1 MSSTTAPSGLARAR
15 RGLAPGG
22 PGAGS
27 PNPGHVNRKSKLSAQ
42 ATRTFFW
49 LLLPSVVLL
58 VLIHGYPLIHA
69 GVQAT
74 HDGDLLQTG
83 NFVGGENFATVLS
96 SPAFWKAAQFTLW
109 FTIVGVFG
117 SWLVGLGLALL
128 LRTKI
133 PAGPTFKVLLL
144 LPWVVPIVVSSTAW
158 NWLVAT
164 PDSLVPSLFRNL
176 GLGTPLFLADPNLAA
191 ITVMVFKVWVS
202 FPFMMMMISAAL
214 ASVDTTVY
222 EAASMDGATRFQ
234 QFTQITLPLIARS
247 TYISW
252 ILMTIFCVNDFP
264 TIYLLTGGGP
274 VSATTSLVVLA
285 YRTVFQDFATGPGV
299 AIAFLMT
306 MTLVVISVLLYRQ
319 IRKSSVE

>member
-1 MSSTTAPSGLARAR
+1 MALTTAKSGLSRAR
-15 RGLAPGG
+15 QGLAPGG
-22 PGAGS
+22 ASG
-27 PNPGHVNRKSKLSAQ
+27 PNGPANRKSKLSAQ
-42 ATRTFFW
+42 TSRTFFW
-49 LLLPSVVLL
+49 LLLPSVILL
-58 VLIHGYPLIHA
+58 VLIHGYPLVEA

-74 HDGDLLQTG
+74 HDGSLIETG
-83 NFVGGENFATVLS
+83 NFVGAENFANVLS
-96 SPAFWKAAQFTLW
+96 SDAFWRAARFTLL

-133 PAGPTFKVLLL
+133 PAGSTFKVLLL

-164 PDSLVPSLFRNL
+164 PGSLVPSLFRNL
-176 GLGTPLFLADPNLAA
+176 GLGTPLFLADPTLAA
-191 ITVMVFKVWVS
+191 VTVMVFKVWIS

-214 ASVDTTVY
+214 ASVDSTVY
-222 EAASMDGATRFQ
+222 EAASMDGATPWQ
-234 QFTQITLPLIARS
+234 QFSQITLPLIARS

-274 VSATTSLVVLA
+274 VDATTSLVVLA
-285 YRTVFQDFATGPGV
+285 YRSVFQDFQTGPGV

-306 MTLVVISVLLYRQ
+306 MTLVVVSVLLYRQ